1 MYTFV
6 YGETT
11 LGLEGVLV
19 TVEIDISNGLPAF
32 EIVGLA
38 NIAVKEARERVRA
51 AIKNSGFDFPI
62 ARITVNLAP
71 ADLKKEGSGLDLAI
85 AIGILKASGQITQ
98 EHLAN
103 KIFLGEL
110 ALNGM
115 IRATNGVLCMAM
127 HAQTQKIEEIYLAGA
142 CAAEACLVSELQVYA
157 PENLKQLVEHLNQVA
172 ILPKVE
178 KLTSSSKV
186 KSARLDFAD
195 VRGQIMAKRALEIA
209 AAGGH
214 NLLLVGP
221 PGSGKTMLAKRLPSI
236 LPELSEQ
243 EALEVTKIYSVAGLI
258 RDNQG
263 LIKER
268 PFRSP
273 HHTIS
278 IGGLIGG
285 GKIPKPG
292 EVTLSHNGVLF
303 LDEILEFPKAAL
315 EVLRQPLE
323 DRQVNIARVQASIV
337 YPANFLLLGSANPC
351 PCGFCG
357 YETST
362 QVCRCRPH
370 EIEAYQKKISG
381 PLLERLDLQ
390 VNVPRVDYQDLQG
403 VAGES
408 SDSIQT
414 RVQLARSKQLQR
426 FSGQKIYTNA
436 QMSASQV
443 RTYCQ
448 LDTTGKKL
456 LQQVFTSLNLS
467 ARSYDK
473 ILKVA
478 RTIADLAEQE
488 NIQALHIAE
497 AIQLRTNVIK

>member
-1 MYTFV
+1 M
-6 YGETT
+6 
-11 LGLEGVLV
+11 
-19 TVEIDISNGLPAF
+19 
-32 EIVGLA
+32 
-38 NIAVKEARERVRA
+38 
-51 AIKNSGFDFPI
+51 
-62 ARITVNLAP
+62 
-71 ADLKKEGSGLDLAI
+71 
-85 AIGILKASGQITQ
+85 
-98 EHLAN
+98 
-103 KIFLGEL
+103 
-110 ALNGM
+110 
-115 IRATNGVLCMAM
+115 
-127 HAQTQKIEEIYLAGA
+127 
-142 CAAEACLVSELQVYA
+142 
-157 PENLKQLVEHLNQVA
+157 
-172 ILPKVE
+172 
-178 KLTSSSKV
+178 
-186 KSARLDFAD
+186 
-195 VRGQIMAKRALEIA
+195 
-209 AAGGH
+209 
-214 NLLLVGP
+214 
-221 PGSGKTMLAKRLPSI
+221 
-236 LPELSEQ
+236 
-243 EALEVTKIYSVAGLI
+243 
-258 RDNQG
+258 
-263 LIKER
+263 
-268 PFRSP
+268 
-273 HHTIS
+273 
-278 IGGLIGG
+278 
-285 GKIPKPG
+285 
-292 EVTLSHNGVLF
+292 
-303 LDEILEFPKAAL
+303 
-315 EVLRQPLE
+315 
-323 DRQVNIARVQASIV
+323 QASIV